1 MTAAANPRAIPGHN
15 AAPDA
20 LDDILAKAAALTD
33 QAARVPSPLPD
44 LDTAQRAVALVKMLR
59 IAGQKVEEARKE
71 LQKPHKVEADAIMAR
86 ARGPVAELADAEAF
100 VGKLVHSFRM
110 VHEIPEI
117 VSDFGPK
124 AYARAVPGDVIVDT
138 ALVPREFMVPDEK
151 MIRAALARGET
162 IAGVTVAEPTE
173 TTVIS

>member
-1 MTAAANPRAIPGHN
+1 MADKLPGIGHN

-20 LDDILAKAAALTD
+20 LDEVLAKAALLAE

-71 LQKPHKVEADAIMAR
+71 LQRPHVAEAAKIMAR
-86 ARGPVAELADAEAF
+86 AKPTVSALDAAETEI
-100 VGKLVHSFRM
+100 GKRVHLFRM
-110 VHEIPEI
+110 VHELPEI

-124 AYARAVPGDVIVDT
+124 AYARAMPADVIVDT
-138 ALVPREFMVPDEK
+138 ALVPRAFMVPDEK
-151 MIRAALARGET
+151 LIRSALARGET
-162 IAGVTVAEPTE
+162 IEGVTVAEPTE

>member
-1 MTAAANPRAIPGHN
+1 MIDATPGIGHN

-20 LDDILAKAAALTD
+20 LDDILAKAAALTE

-71 LQKPHKVEADAIMAR
+71 LQRPHAAEAAKIMAR
-86 ARGPVAELADAEAF
+86 AKPTVSALEAAEAEI
-100 VGKLVHSFRM
+100 GKRVHSFRM
-110 VHEIPEI
+110 VHELPEI

-151 MIRAALARGET
+151 MIRAALARGEI
-162 IAGVTVAEPTE
+162 IAGVTVAEPTK